1 MSKISKSAS
10 WTTISTI
17 FNILVQILQLA
28 ILSRTFDIAIF
39 GQFAILNLFV
49 EIFTAVALGGI
60 ANYLM
65 YKRVLNQ
72 VEKNTIFTLSIS
84 VGVMA
89 FILVNLLAYPILN
102 LMNYPDL
109 FSPLMVISVLLIM
122 HATGAQYQSLG
133 LLAFKHPGIAKI
145 EIISRTMSFA
155 IAMFTIDF
163 GLYCLIFSALSYQLF
178 RLIGIMSLISKI
190 ANVGLNFDKQ
200 TVKAALS
207 YGMYD
212 LGGQWLNITRRQ
224 IDTIILSTLLPLQEL
239 GVYHLIKQLASRPAQ
254 AIQPIINKIA
264 LPILSHA
271 KQYSER
277 MQSAYYDLFCVQAC
291 ILALFYAP
299 LIGASELITVVVYG
313 EKLQEY
319 ASILALLSLFWYIRV
334 SPSNLMGPLVQVS
347 GKTHLSF
354 YWNLLI
360 LPISALV
367 MYLSSMYGI
376 LSLTI
381 ALVVFQLCCIPLAF
395 FLVIRKVLLVEL
407 NKTLTFIAAPLT
419 LLFVPLFIVE
429 QVLNQYMSLNILT
442 KIVLYAVVFS
452 AAALASFMLYSV
464 FRQSLSRIKHFNM
477 D

>member
-1 MSKISKSAS
+1 MTQIAKSAS

-28 ILSRTFDIAIF
+28 ILSRSLDTVIF

-65 YKRVLNQ
+65 YKRDLNQ
-72 VEKNTIFTLSIS
+72 IEKNTIFTLSIL
-84 VGVMA
+84 VGVIA
-89 FILVNLLAYPILN
+89 FILVNLLAFPILN

-122 HATGAQYQSLG
+122 HAVGAQYQSIG
-133 LLAFKHPGIAKI
+133 LLAFQHPGIAKI
-145 EIISRTMSFA
+145 EIVSRTMSFA

-190 ANVGLNFDKQ
+190 ANVGLNFDQQ

-224 IDTIILSTLLPLQEL
+224 IDTIILSALLPLQEL

-254 AIQPIINKIA
+254 AIQPIINKMA

-271 KQYSER
+271 KKYSER

-299 LIGASELITVVVYG
+299 LIGASELIMLVIYG

-319 ASILALLSLFWYIRV
+319 APILALLSLFWYIRV
-334 SPSNLMGPLVQVS
+334 CPSSLMGPLVQIS
-347 GKTHLSF
+347 GKTYLNF
-354 YWNLLI
+354 YWNLII
-360 LPISALV
+360 LPFSALV
-367 MYLSSMYGI
+367 MYLSSLYGI
-376 LSLTI
+376 HALTV
-381 ALVVFQLCCIPLAF
+381 ALVLFQIFCVPLAF
-395 FLVIRKVLLVEL
+395 FLVIRKVLFVEFK
-407 NKTLTFIAAPLT
+407 KTLAFIAAPLT
-419 LLFVPLFIVE
+419 LLFAPLFILE
-429 QVLNQYMSLNILT
+429 QILSQYMPLSILI
-442 KIVLYAVVFS
+442 KIVLFGAVFGAVGLS
-452 AAALASFMLYSV
+452 SFMLYSV
-464 FRQSLSRIKHFNM
+464 FRQSLSRIKHYKI